1 MSPEMQ
7 KAMQACASL
16 RPNGGGGGAFGGRGS
31 SAMQAFTACLKTHG
45 VVLPAG
51 RGQSPSAGATPAPSG
66 GARPSGG
73 AARGLRGLQTSDPK
87 VAAALKTCRPLMPTG
102 APAPNPS

>member
-1 MSPEMQ
+1 
-7 KAMQACASL
+7 MQACASL
-16 RPNGGGGGAFGGRGS
+16 RPNGGGGGAFGGRDS

-45 VVLPAG
+45 VVLPTGRPSPAAG
-51 RGQSPSAGATPAPSG
+51 APSATP
-66 GARPSGG
+66 GARRPNGGG